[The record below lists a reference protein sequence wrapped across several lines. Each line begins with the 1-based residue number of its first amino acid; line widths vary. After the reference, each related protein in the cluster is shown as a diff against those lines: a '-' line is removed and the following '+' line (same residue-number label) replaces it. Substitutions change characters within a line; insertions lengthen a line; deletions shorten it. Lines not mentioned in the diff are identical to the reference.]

1 MLTSRRHSIFS
12 RIVSFSASGHAS
24 RIFAGLAAAFLLL
37 LYPASQISAAP
48 LRVALVLSE
57 NNAPYQKFSAALY
70 MALAA
75 NKGDVVIVEAQPG
88 QGANADLVVAVGM
101 KATESALIDF
111 NAPALG
117 VMIHKASYE
126 ALLERATAQK
136 RSGETS
142 AIYLNQ
148 PWDRQLDFI
157 QAALPNRRKIGLLHS
172 PDTHLELASL
182 RESFTERG
190 LTLIAQPVRSAELLF
205 PILDDLL
212 SKTDMLLSIP
222 DNAIYNASN
231 VRNILL
237 TSYRHKVP
245 LIGISQAYVN
255 AGALCA
261 IFSTPEQLAEQTAAA
276 LVYFARNK
284 RLPEPEY
291 SASYSIALNHQVA
304 HSLGIVLPSP
314 ETIRERMSK
323 AKEGRR

>member
-1 MLTSRRHSIFS
+1 MLISRRHSISS
-12 RIVSFSASGHAS
+12 RIVPFSASGHAS
-24 RIFAGLAAAFLLL
+24 RIFAGLAVAFLLL
-37 LYPASQISAAP
+37 LYPAYHVSAAP
-48 LRVALVLSE
+48 LRVVLVLSE
-57 NNAPYQKFSAALY
+57 NTPPYQKFSAALSA
-70 MALAA
+70 ALAA
-75 NKGDVVIVEAQPG
+75 NKGEVDIAVAPPDQKE
-88 QGANADLVVAVGM
+88 NASLVVAVGM
-101 KATESALIDF
+101 KATESALADF
-111 NAPALG
+111 NAPVLG

-126 ALLERATAQK
+126 DLLGRTTAQK
-136 RSGETS
+136 RSEETS

-205 PILDDLL
+205 PALDDLL
-212 SKTDMLLSIP
+212 SKTDVLLSIP

-261 IFSTPEQLAEQTAAA
+261 IFSTPEQLAEQTAGA

-291 SASYSIALNHQVA
+291 STLYSIALNHQVA
-304 HSLGIVLPSP
+304 HSLGIVLSSP

-323 AKEGRR
+323 AKERRR